1 MHDSLVIRL
10 NVAGILVDDQGHVL
24 ICERTGLP
32 GAWQF
37 PQGGVDTGESLE
49 SALIREIW
57 EEIGLNPEHF
67 RIIDGKGPYRYLFP
81 GAKLVRGHHGKDQHF
96 FLMELLGPKDAV
108 NVNTE
113 HAEFQQA
120 RWIAP
125 AEFQMNWVPEMKKD
139 MYQQVFRDLLGIE
152 LQA

>member
-1 MHDSLVIRL
+1 
-10 NVAGILVDDQGHVL
+10 
-24 ICERTGLP
+24 
-32 GAWQF
+32 
-37 PQGGVDTGESLE
+37 
-49 SALIREIW
+49 
-57 EEIGLNPEHF
+57 
-67 RIIDGKGPYRYLFP
+67 
-81 GAKLVRGHHGKDQHF
+81 
-96 FLMELLGPKDAV
+96 MELLGPKDAV

>member
-57 EEIGLNPEHF
+57 EEIGLKPEHF

-139 MYQQVFRDLLGIE
+139 MYQQVFRDFLGIE